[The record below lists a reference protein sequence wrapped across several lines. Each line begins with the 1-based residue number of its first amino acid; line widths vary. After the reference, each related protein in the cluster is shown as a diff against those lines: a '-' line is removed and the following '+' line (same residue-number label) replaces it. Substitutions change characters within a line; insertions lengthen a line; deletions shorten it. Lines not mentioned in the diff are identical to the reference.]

1 MTVDMFLRIQTW
13 LMQTKVWRF
22 VGFASAAVGLV
33 CYALSSSFNYLFGS
47 WNLLKIILYTV
58 FSFIICI
65 MILYE
70 NIWKQSRSL
79 RYKAHTAFL
88 VLTITSVYSFYF
100 DKVVNGKPDAY
111 SLISCAAF
119 AIMSLSFSRQSQ
131 CGFEMDL
138 LYFFLG
144 CFTVLLM
151 KIKFQ
156 LFIIG
161 AGLSYSLIIFRS
173 SFSSVEEIGLAGFQ
187 DKNSIIIDVDS
198 PQLANTDIASTIEQ
212 LKNYLNMLQQKNL
225 NLVDT
230 LLKHVNEYDD
240 SELMLPGPN
249 FMIDEL
255 PSDLINY
262 LHDTAKFMVSAGFDE
277 EFSNVYIDCRRKC
290 LEECLINRLFGLQK
304 INIRN
309 ENQRAKY
316 VVIVIKNW
324 ITASEIALKI
334 LFPFEQRLCD
344 HVFSGFASSA
354 TRCFTEVFHG
364 TTFQLLNFANAVA
377 DGTPSIWCL
386 FKMIA
391 IFETLRYLISNF
403 HLGPD
408 SSVKEAAVTVQN
420 RLGEAIRDVFLKLN
434 YLSFRVPEAKQDA
447 PSDGRHHPMAV
458 QIIGYLASACR
469 SRRTLEQVLQE
480 YPMVKKGVV
489 LKNSFIEQMEWIMDM
504 LEKKL
509 NGKSKDYR
517 DFALRY
523 FFMMNNRRHLEDLI
537 KRWDLETIFGNDW
550 FQKNQAK
557 FQQDLDL
564 YKKKSWNIVFEFLK
578 LDNND
583 YLAPN
588 DDVASELMKDKLKLF
603 NKHFEEM
610 YRVQSNWFVY
620 DKKLKDEIIIA
631 VGNTLLPVY
640 GIFIGRFRD
649 CLGIHANQYIRYG
662 MFEIQDRLNN
672 LFLIERS

>member
-1 MTVDMFLRIQTW
+1 MTVHMLIKIQRW
-13 LMQTKVWRF
+13 LLQTKVWRF

-33 CYALSSSFNYLFGS
+33 CYALSSSFNYLFGN

-79 RYKAHTAFL
+79 RFKAHTAFL

-119 AIMSLSFSRQSQ
+119 AIMSLSLSRQSQ
-131 CGFEMDL
+131 CGFEVDL

-144 CFTVLLM
+144 CLTVLLM

-173 SFSSVEEIGLAGFQ
+173 SFSSVEEIGFCEFR
-187 DKNSIIIDVDS
+187 DVNSVIIEVDS
-198 PQLANTDIASTIEQ
+198 PQLANTDIASTMEQ

-225 NLVDT
+225 NLVDM

-255 PSDLINY
+255 PPDLINY
-262 LHDTAKFMVSAGFDE
+262 LHETAKSMVSAGFEE
-277 EFSNVYIDCRRKC
+277 EFSKVYINCRRKC

-304 INIRN
+304 INIKN
-309 ENQRAKY
+309 ENQRVKY
-316 VVIVIKNW
+316 VDIVIKKW

-354 TRCFTEVFHG
+354 TRCFTEIFHG
-364 TTFQLLNFANAVA
+364 STFQLLNFANAVA
-377 DGTPSIWCL
+377 DGSPSIWCL
-386 FKMIA
+386 FKMLA
-391 IFETLRYLISNF
+391 IFETLHYLISKF

-420 RLGEAIRDVFLKLN
+420 RLGEAIRDLFLKLN
-434 YLSFRVPEAKQDA
+434 HLTFGLMVD
-447 PSDGRHHPMAV
+447 
-458 QIIGYLASACR
+458 IIQWQSRSLATS
-469 SRRTLEQVLQE
+469 LL
-480 YPMVKKGVV
+480 
-489 LKNSFIEQMEWIMDM
+489 L
-504 LEKKL
+504 
-509 NGKSKDYR
+509 
-517 DFALRY
+517 
-523 FFMMNNRRHLEDLI
+523 
-537 KRWDLETIFGNDW
+537 
-550 FQKNQAK
+550 
-557 FQQDLDL
+557 
-564 YKKKSWNIVFEFLK
+564 
-578 LDNND
+578 
-583 YLAPN
+583 
-588 DDVASELMKDKLKLF
+588 
-603 NKHFEEM
+603 
-610 YRVQSNWFVY
+610 
-620 DKKLKDEIIIA
+620 
-631 VGNTLLPVY
+631 VG
-640 GIFIGRFRD
+640 
-649 CLGIHANQYIRYG
+649 HATR
-662 MFEIQDRLNN
+662 
-672 LFLIERS
+672 

>member
-1 MTVDMFLRIQTW
+1 MTVHMLIKVQRW
-13 LMQTKVWRF
+13 LLQTKVWRF

-33 CYALSSSFNYLFGS
+33 CYALSSSFNYLFGN

-79 RYKAHTAFL
+79 RFKAHTAFL

-119 AIMSLSFSRQSQ
+119 AIMSLSLSRQSH
-131 CGFEMDL
+131 CGFEVDL

-144 CFTVLLM
+144 CLTVLLM

-161 AGLSYSLIIFRS
+161 AGLIYSLIIFRS
-173 SFSSVEEIGLAGFQ
+173 SFSSVEEIGFCEFQ
-187 DKNSIIIDVDS
+187 DENSVIIEVDS
-198 PQLANTDIASTIEQ
+198 PQLANTDIASTMEQ
-212 LKNYLNMLQQKNL
+212 LKNYLNMLHQKNL
-225 NLVDT
+225 NLVDM

-240 SELMLPGPN
+240 SELMLP
-249 FMIDEL
+249 
-255 PSDLINY
+255 
-262 LHDTAKFMVSAGFDE
+262 
-277 EFSNVYIDCRRKC
+277 
-290 LEECLINRLFGLQK
+290 
-304 INIRN
+304 
-309 ENQRAKY
+309 
-316 VVIVIKNW
+316 
-324 ITASEIALKI
+324 ASEIALKI

-364 TTFQLLNFANAVA
+364 STFQLLNFANAVA
-377 DGTPSIWCL
+377 DGSPSIWCL
-386 FKMIA
+386 FKMLA
-391 IFETLRYLISNF
+391 IFETLHHLISKF

-420 RLGEAIRDVFLKLN
+420 RLGEAIRDLFLKLN
-434 YLSFRVPEAKQDA
+434 YLTFRVPAAKKVSR
-447 PSDGRHHPMAV
+447 SDGRHHPTAV
-458 QIIGYLASACR
+458 QIISYVTSACR
-469 SRRTLEQVLQE
+469 SRHTLEQVLQE
-480 YPMVKKGVV
+480 YPKVNNGVV
-489 LKNSFIEQMEWIMDM
+489 VKDSFIEQMEWIMDM
-504 LEKKL
+504 LEKRL
-509 NGKSKDYR
+509 TYKSKEYR
-517 DFALRY
+517 ELALRY
-523 FFMMNNRRHLEDLI
+523 LFMMNNRRHIEAMI
-537 KRWDLETIFGNDW
+537 KSLDLETIFGNDW
-550 FQKNQAK
+550 FQRNQAK

-564 YKKKSWNIVFEFLK
+564 YQRYSWNKVLEFLK

-583 YLAPN
+583 CAALN
-588 DDVASELMKDKLKLF
+588 GDV
-603 NKHFEEM
+603 
-610 YRVQSNWFVY
+610 SNWFVY
-620 DKKLKDEIIIA
+620 DKKLKEEIIISVA
-631 VGNTLLPVY
+631 NTLLPVY

-649 CLGIHANQYIRYG
+649 CLGIHANQCIRYG

-672 LFLIERS
+672 LFLIKNS